1 VWRGAPS
8 PAWGCNAALFLW
20 SSKRAAYIAVG
31 IKSIVFKWM
40 ILKTSI
46 SNRCGQRMRNYPA
59 ISNLQ
64 NTKTTIPL
72 FTSSFSLLTFYLVYS
87 HSIVPGGF
95 DVVSYTTRFI
105 PRISFT
111 IRFEIDLITGHGNS
125 TTSAVMPSSEFTA
138 RIAHVYAYVR

>member
-1 VWRGAPS
+1 VWRQAPS

-46 SNRCGQRMRNYPA
+46 SNRCGHTNAQLSCNQQLA
-59 ISNLQ
+59 KHKNDDSA
-64 NTKTTIPL
+64 
-72 FTSSFSLLTFYLVYS
+72 FHFFSLLAFYLVYS

-95 DVVSYTTRFI
+95 DVVS
-105 PRISFT
+105 
-111 IRFEIDLITGHGNS
+111 
-125 TTSAVMPSSEFTA
+125 
-138 RIAHVYAYVR
+138 